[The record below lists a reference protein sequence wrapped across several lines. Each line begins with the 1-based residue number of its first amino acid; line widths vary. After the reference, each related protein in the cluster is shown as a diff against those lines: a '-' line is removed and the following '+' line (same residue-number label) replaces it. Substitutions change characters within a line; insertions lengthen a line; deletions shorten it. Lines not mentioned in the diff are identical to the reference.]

1 MIQDIDIPFIDTIQ
15 CGDNNS
21 LIKKLPDKCI
31 DLIITSPP
39 YFQQRDYGGGSLGS
53 ESEVTNY
60 LDALI
65 ELLKEELRVLKPEGN
80 IVYNIGDK
88 YKNGSLLLIPFRFAI
103 KATEELGLK
112 LVNNITWVKTNPTP
126 RQYNKRLVNSTEPF
140 FHFAKSSGYY
150 YDLEQYHTSK
160 RQRTK
165 TPGANFG
172 KRYYELIEHSTLTPE
187 QKEIARTELS
197 NVINEVKFGLISGFR
212 MKIRGIHSLPFGGQ
226 EGGRMIQLSKKGF
239 TIIKIPGNS
248 IKKDVVESSVETIKG
263 NIHPAVYPEA
273 IIRDLVT
280 LLSPVNG
287 VVLDPYMGSGTTAIA
302 AFKNNRH
309 YIGFEIVPEYCNLAT
324 SRLAELL

>member
-1 MIQDIDIPFIDTIQ
+1 MTQEKDIPFIDTIQ
-15 CGDNNS
+15 CGDNNT
-21 LIKKLPDKCI
+21 LVKELPDKCI

-53 ESEVTNY
+53 ESEVNNY
-60 LDALI
+60 LDALLD
-65 ELLKEELRVLKPEGN
+65 LLKEELRILKPGGN

-103 KATEELGLK
+103 KATEELGIK
-112 LVNNITWVKTNPTP
+112 LVNNITWVKSNPTP

-140 FHFAKSSGYY
+140 FHFAKSSDYY
-150 YDLEQYHTSK
+150 YDLDHYHA
-160 RQRTK
+160 TK
-165 TPGANFG
+165 PQKKNTPGANFG
-172 KRYYELIEHSTLTPE
+172 KRYYELIEQSKLTSE

-197 NVINEVKFGLISGFR
+197 NVIDEVRSGVISSFR

-226 EGGRMIQLSKKGF
+226 DGGRMIQLSKKGF
-239 TIIKIPGNS
+239 TIIRIPGNS
-248 IKKDVVESSVETIKG
+248 IKRDVVESSVETIKG

-273 IIRDLVT
+273 IIGDLVT
-280 LLSPVNG
+280 LLSPING

-302 AFKNNRH
+302 AIKNNRH
-309 YIGFEIVPEYCNLAT
+309 YIGFEIVPEYCNMAT